1 MNMNSLPTHLD
12 EHTHPYIIKLMRAY
26 SPHTTPDMDGLLNH
40 KIDGH
45 VTMEGLVKDIGLDV
59 KHELNRRR

>member
-1 MNMNSLPTHLD
+1 MTSLPTHLD

-26 SPHTTPDMDGLLNH
+26 SPHSLPQLDGLLNH

-45 VTMEGLVKDIGLDV
+45 VSMEGLVKDIGLDV
-59 KHELNRRR
+59 KQELKRRG